1 MATTIEKRKQ
11 RQTVVA
17 SAIMVPDG
25 FVRLSSFGTRPS
37 GGRGSAGYEVLL
49 DAYQRG
55 KIDAYKVMLTPRHK
69 TGPVFVDATQAAV
82 LIDAAAGRV
91 SAVEE
96 GKQVRAERAA
106 SVSEAVRELH
116 ERIGRLLV
124 QAIRMEMQERG
135 K

>member
-1 MATTIEKRKQ
+1 MATTTIRK

-17 SAIMVPDG
+17 SAVMVPDN

-37 GGRGSAGYEVLL
+37 GGKGSVKYELLL

-55 KIDAYKVMLTPRHK
+55 EIDAYKVMRTPRDK
-69 TGPVFVDATQAAV
+69 AGPVFVDAAQAAAI
-82 LIDAAAGRV
+82 IDAAAGRV

-106 SVSEAVRELH
+106 SASEAVRELH

-124 QAIRMEMQERG
+124 QAIRMEMQER
-135 K
+135 KA